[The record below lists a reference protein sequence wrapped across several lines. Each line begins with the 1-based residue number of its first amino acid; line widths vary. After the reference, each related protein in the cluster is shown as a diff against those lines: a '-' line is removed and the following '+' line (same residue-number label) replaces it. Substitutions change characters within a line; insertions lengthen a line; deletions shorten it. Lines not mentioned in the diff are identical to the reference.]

1 MPNLVTSCSLKHKAS
16 SCLCSQDLIRTSPN
30 VSTNKRLGVSRS
42 SWRSIIDMQ
51 LARSKGLTTD
61 RSVVR
66 FLSARNCSRPTQ
78 LVKVERSI
86 QTLIF
91 NQQSAYAAFCPRS
104 YYFIRPEP
112 LKITKSASSST
123 PSQEKDRRFNQQS
136 KRGSA
141 VGIRTRHASS
151 SGFSSRHVAAS
162 FKSLSI
168 TVSPTFVNPLF
179 STGYSVL
186 RSGRTI

>member
-1 MPNLVTSCSLKHKAS
+1 MRPYYAWPESIRITARKQLTKFAMPNLVTSCSLKHKAS

-30 VSTNKRLGVSRS
+30 VSTNKRLGVSHS

-51 LARSKGLTTD
+51 FARSKCLTTD

-66 FLSARNCSRPTQ
+66 SLSARNRSRPTQ

-91 NQQSAYAAFCPRS
+91 NQQSASAVFCPRS

-123 PSQEKDRRFNQQS
+123 PFFKKLDR
-136 KRGSA
+136 
-141 VGIRTRHASS
+141 TSS
-151 SGFSSRHVAAS
+151 VRSDADQ
-162 FKSLSI
+162 
-168 TVSPTFVNPLF
+168 
-179 STGYSVL
+179 
-186 RSGRTI
+186 RSGISPDMHRYLNFQSDA